1 MGWLRDIVRIPDY
14 VADANEE
21 VNYMREL
28 TAIMR
33 IREKPAFNAMR
44 FGGEIVMGWIFGFL
58 ARVAIPEELF
68 AEYPSLKFVV
78 DVVIPYASA
87 VGRCHMSYP
96 SLSDYPL
103 LQSIP
108 HSKSR
113 GVGDGLGRHSDT
125 EGGRTHVTYFA
136 EEGVFLRLPH
146 VRDFVKEGYFFVPR
160 YEIWGSKSPYNPQN
174 ICGSDAE

>member
-87 VGRCHMSYP
+87 VGRYHMS
-96 SLSDYPL
+96 
-103 LQSIP
+103 SI
-108 HSKSR
+108 
-113 GVGDGLGRHSDT
+113 LI
-125 EGGRTHVTYFA
+125 
-136 EEGVFLRLPH
+136 RLPTAPIH
-146 VRDFVKEGYFFVPR
+146 TPTPSTFYPYPNKPTTCEGR
-160 YEIWGSKSPYNPQN
+160 E
-174 ICGSDAE
+174 